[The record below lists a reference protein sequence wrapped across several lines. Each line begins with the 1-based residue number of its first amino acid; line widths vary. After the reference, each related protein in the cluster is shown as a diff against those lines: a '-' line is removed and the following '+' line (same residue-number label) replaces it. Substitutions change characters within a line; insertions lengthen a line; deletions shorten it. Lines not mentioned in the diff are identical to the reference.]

1 MQPDHRSVPTTDQ
14 RLAALTEDEKI
25 QLVSGN
31 GMWRTHSVPRLGV
44 TSIVMADGP
53 NGLRFSRAQAADGP
67 EAGADFADFI
77 SLVTRR
83 GEEPAAQRGPEP
95 ATCFPTASSVGTT
108 WDTALAR
115 DLGNAFA
122 AECRSFGV
130 SVLLGPGMNIRRTP
144 LAGRT
149 SEYYSEDPLL
159 TGVMAAAVT
168 RGLQERGVGACVK
181 HFAANNSEIER
192 TSMDSVIDERAL
204 RDIYLRAFERVVGEA
219 DPWAVMSS
227 YNRLNGLQAAQHP
240 WLLTQVL
247 REEWGYDGL
256 VVSDWHGITD
266 RPASVLA
273 GNDLD
278 MPESPQ
284 RVARLRAGVR
294 SGAVPAEALDRATG
308 RVLHLVDR
316 ATEHAGEPVPFDATA
331 HHDLARRIARAG
343 TVLLANNGVLPLDP
357 ETTAEVLVLGAG
369 ATDPVIQGFG
379 SARMTPTRVDVPL
392 TEIEQRAGGPVRH
405 LAGVPAGEHTEDER
419 RTALRAATAAAAR
432 CGVAIVFAHTPQNA
446 DGENAD
452 RADLSLDAGY
462 DELIAAVAATAPRTV
477 VVLTVPDAV
486 TMPWLPDVDAV
497 LVPFYAGQ
505 GMGSAVASLLY
516 GEHAP
521 TGKLTTTFPQRIA
534 DIPAFLGYPGEG
546 GRHVYVEGALVGY
559 RGYDEQETTPL
570 FPFGFGLS
578 YTTFELSGATAD
590 RDTLSDG
597 ASLTVSVRVRNTG
610 TRAGAEVVQVYSQ
623 PERPRVR
630 SGPRELVGFARVELA
645 PGEERTVTIPVAA
658 ADLAHWDVTRGRRV
672 LDDGPV
678 HLLVGTSSRDLP
690 HDVTVT
696 VHTDVPRWKPLR
708 RDTAPAA
715 ALGNPVA
722 RQAVAGLLARH
733 LDVDAVTADE
743 LLQECRRSFVNVFD
757 TVANRFRLVLDE
769 AEITRVIDQV
779 AKEEAVEAAPQ
790 ETHSS

>member
-1 MQPDHRSVPTTDQ
+1 MQPENQPADQPVPTPDE

-44 TSIVMADGP
+44 ASVVMADGP
-53 NGLRFSRAQAADGP
+53 NGLRFSREQAADGP

-83 GEEPAAQRGPEP
+83 GEAAAAERGPEP
-95 ATCFPTASSVGTT
+95 ATCFPTASTVGTS
-108 WDTALAR
+108 WDPELAR
-115 DLGNAFA
+115 ALGDAFA

-130 SVLLGPGMNIRRTP
+130 GVLLGPGMNIRRTP

-159 TGVMAAAVT
+159 TGVMAAGVT
-168 RGLQERGVGACVK
+168 RGLQERGVGACIK

-192 TSMDSVIDERAL
+192 TSMDSIIDERAL
-204 RDIYLRAFERVVGEA
+204 RDIYLRAFERVVRDAE
-219 DPWAVMSS
+219 PWAVMSS
-227 YNRLNGLQAAQHP
+227 YNRLNGTQAAQHP

-247 REEWGYDGL
+247 RDEWGYDGL

-284 RVARLRAGVR
+284 RIARLRAGVH
-294 SGAVPAEALDRATG
+294 SGAVPGSALDRAAS
-308 RVLHLVDR
+308 RVLQLADR
-316 ATEHAGEPVPFDATA
+316 ASTHASEPVPFDTGA

-343 TVLLANNGVLPLDP
+343 TVLLANNGTLPLDADS
-357 ETTAEVLVLGAG
+357 TTDVLVLGAG
-369 ATDPVIQGFG
+369 AAEPVIQGFG
-379 SARMTPTRVDVPL
+379 SARMRPTRVDVPL
-392 TEIEQRAGGPVRH
+392 TEIEQRAGGAVRH
-405 LAGVPAGEHTEDER
+405 LAGVPAGAHTEDER
-419 RTALRAATAAAAR
+419 RAALREATEAAAR
-432 CGVAIVFAHTPQNA
+432 SGVAIVFAHTPQNS

-462 DELIAAVAATAPRTV
+462 DELIAAVAAAAPRTV

-486 TMPWLPDVDAV
+486 TMPWLSDVDAV

-505 GMGSAVASLLY
+505 GMGSAVASLLF
-516 GEHAP
+516 GEDSPA
-521 TGKLTTTFPQRIA
+521 GKLTTTFPQRLA
-534 DIPAFLGYPGEG
+534 DVPAFLGYPGEG

-559 RGYDEQETTPL
+559 RGYDERDTAPL

-578 YTTFELSGATAD
+578 YTTFALSEVTVD

-597 ASLTVSVRVRNTG
+597 ESLTVSVRVRNTG
-610 TRAGAEVVQVYSQ
+610 ARAGAEVVQVYAR

-645 PGEERTVTIPVAA
+645 PDEERTVTIPVTAD
-658 ADLAHWDVTRGRRV
+658 DLAHWDVTRARRV
-672 LDDGPV
+672 LDDGPL

-696 VHTDVPRWKPLR
+696 VRTDVPRWKPLR
-708 RDTAPAA
+708 RHTAPAA

-722 RQAVAGLLARH
+722 RRAVAGLLARH
-733 LDVDAVTADE
+733 LDVDADTADG

-769 AEITRVIDQV
+769 TEIAQVIDQV
-779 AKEEAVEAAPQ
+779 AADEEVLHPVV
-790 ETHSS
+790 

>member
-1 MQPDHRSVPTTDQ
+1 MQPENQPVPPTDE

-31 GMWRTHSVPRLGV
+31 GMWRTNSVPRLDV
-44 TSIVMADGP
+44 ASIVLADGP
-53 NGLRFSRAQAADGP
+53 NGLRFSREQAADGP
-67 EAGADFADFI
+67 GAAADFADFI

-83 GEEPAAQRGPEP
+83 GEAAPVQRGPEP
-95 ATCFPTASSVGTT
+95 ATCFPTASTVGTS
-108 WDTALAR
+108 WDPRLAR
-115 DLGNAFA
+115 ELGNAFA

-130 SVLLGPGMNIRRTP
+130 GVLLGPGMNIRRTP

-159 TGVMAAAVT
+159 TGVMVTAVT
-168 RGLQERGVGACVK
+168 RGLQERGVGACIK

-204 RDIYLRAFERVVGEA
+204 RDIYLRAFERVVRDAE
-219 DPWAVMSS
+219 PWMVMSS

-247 REEWGYDGL
+247 RDEWGYEGL

-278 MPESPQ
+278 MPESAQ
-284 RVARLRAGVR
+284 RTARLRAAVE
-294 SGAVPAEALDRATG
+294 SGAVPGAALDRSAG
-308 RVLHLVDR
+308 RVLRLVDR
-316 ATEHAGEPVPFDATA
+316 VTAHAGEPAPFDTDA
-331 HHDLARRIARAG
+331 HHALATRIARAG
-343 TVLLANNGVLPLDP
+343 TVLLANNGVLPLDADA
-357 ETTAEVLVLGAG
+357 TTDVLVLGTG
-369 ATDPVIQGFG
+369 ATEPVIQGFG
-379 SARMTPTRVDVPL
+379 SARMTPTRVDIPL
-392 TEIEQRAGGPVRH
+392 TEIGRRTGGPVRH
-405 LAGVPAGEHTEDER
+405 LAGVPAGEHTGTERQAALDE
-419 RTALRAATAAAAR
+419 ATAAAAT
-432 CGVAIVFAHTPQNA
+432 CGVAIVFAHTPQNS

-452 RADLSLDAGY
+452 RADLALEEGY
-462 DELIAAVAATAPRTV
+462 DELIAAVAAVAPRTV

-521 TGKLTTTFPQRIA
+521 AGKLTTTFPRRVA

-546 GRHVYVEGALVGY
+546 GRHVYVEGSLVGY
-559 RGYDEQETTPL
+559 RGYDERDIAPL

-578 YTTFELSGATAD
+578 YTTFALSDVTAD
-590 RDTLSDG
+590 RATLSDEDTV
-597 ASLTVSVRVRNTG
+597 AVSVRVRNTG
-610 TRAGAEVVQVYSQ
+610 SRTGAEVVQIYARA
-623 PERPRVR
+623 EHPRVR
-630 SGPRELVGFARVELA
+630 SGPRELVGFARVELS

-658 ADLAHWDVTRGRRV
+658 DDLAHWDVTRARRV
-672 LDDGPV
+672 LSDGPV
-678 HLLVGTSSRDLP
+678 RLLVGTSSRDLP
-690 HDVTVT
+690 HTVT
-696 VHTDVPRWKPLR
+696 VVAHTDVPRWKPLR

-722 RQAVAGLLARH
+722 RRAVAGLLAGR
-733 LDVDAVTADE
+733 LDVDAETADG

-757 TVANRFRLVLDE
+757 TLANRFRLVLDE
-769 AEITRVIDQV
+769 AEIAQVIAHV
-779 AKEEAVEAAPQ
+779 AEEEAGRAG
-790 ETHSS
+790 H